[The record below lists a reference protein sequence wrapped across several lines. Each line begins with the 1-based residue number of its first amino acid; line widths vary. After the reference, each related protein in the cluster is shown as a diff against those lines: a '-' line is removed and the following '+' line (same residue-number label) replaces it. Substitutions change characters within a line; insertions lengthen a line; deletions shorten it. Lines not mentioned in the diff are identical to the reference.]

1 FFFTRHCHLCS
12 GGGWA
17 RSEEVHIVWGVLGDN
32 CSLPCTA
39 QVKPGVQYLSV
50 SWYKLR
56 GNPPTPQRRGLVLRD
71 LPDGAVERY
80 VSLTREVILNND
92 TNDILLP
99 NVTCRDNIA
108 YKCRLYAPVG
118 ERNLEGE
125 VVLKL
130 SGATYRKHSTCCT
143 AVPNFEFTSRHLVD
157 LWSDSVTVIAVA
169 LCLLLFLFSF
179 RLCFMYNSP
188 RPLAKNGN
196 LGGRK
201 KHFYPGEPKNP
212 FLLWKMKNCTLS
224 NCYMFTE
231 HQNIWVFF
239 SNI

>member
-1 FFFTRHCHLCS
+1 MCAILMTFLLLS
-12 GGGWA
+12 LGGGWA

-50 SWYKLR
+50 SWYKMELR

-130 SGATYRKHSTCCT
+130 SDCPGIPIGVLKMNIEWIILLS
-143 AVPNFEFTSRHLVD
+143 AVMILTLFFSL
-157 LWSDSVTVIAVA
+157 LSY
-169 LCLLLFLFSF
+169 CLLRKRRQDQKKGWKDVKAS
-179 RLCFMYNSP
+179 
-188 RPLAKNGN
+188 
-196 LGGRK
+196 LGA
-201 KHFYPGEPKNP
+201 
-212 FLLWKMKNCTLS
+212 
-224 NCYMFTE
+224 
-231 HQNIWVFF
+231 I
-239 SNI
+239 